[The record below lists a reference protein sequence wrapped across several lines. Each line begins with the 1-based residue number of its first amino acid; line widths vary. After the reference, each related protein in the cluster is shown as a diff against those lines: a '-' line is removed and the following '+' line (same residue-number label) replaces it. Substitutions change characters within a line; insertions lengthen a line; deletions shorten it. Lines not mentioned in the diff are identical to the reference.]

1 MPREVTVSP
10 AAGQGMRDARRRF
23 AHPGAGPVAKA
34 SWRRLLGIRKRIQ
47 AAPCTYLPSPAHPG
61 CRHMICEGYFILYE
75 VVPDTGDNATAGDV
89 QILAVFPP
97 GTGKRERP

>member
-1 MPREVTVSP
+1 
-10 AAGQGMRDARRRF
+10 
-23 AHPGAGPVAKA
+23 
-34 SWRRLLGIRKRIQ
+34 
-47 AAPCTYLPSPAHPG
+47 
-61 CRHMICEGYFILYE
+61 MICEGYFILYE